1 VGSIP
6 QRAASVR
13 GKLSRCSKAQ
23 VSGLEGIFAIYKSGL
38 AKTIAFATVI
48 EIENILVCVDKTDA
62 EGDNETPGNIFWVRP
77 SFNAH

>member
-38 AKTIAFATVI
+38 AKTLAFLAYRRSNS
-48 EIENILVCVDKTDA
+48 EIMRANYSIC
-62 EGDNETPGNIFWVRP
+62 N
-77 SFNAH
+77 SY